1 MAQAVTRL
9 RLRVVPGAP
18 RPGVVGRHGTAWKV
32 RVAAAPERGAA
43 NDAVLTLLAGALDVP
58 RRGLTVVSGHTARDK
73 IVEVQGITPDETEA
87 RLTSAQ
93 RKEQR

>member
-1 MAQAVTRL
+1 
-9 RLRVVPGAP
+9 
-18 RPGVVGRHGTAWKV
+18 VVGRHGTAWKV

>member
-1 MAQAVTRL
+1 MQAVTRL

-43 NDAVLTLLAGALDVP
+43 NDAVLALLAGALDVP